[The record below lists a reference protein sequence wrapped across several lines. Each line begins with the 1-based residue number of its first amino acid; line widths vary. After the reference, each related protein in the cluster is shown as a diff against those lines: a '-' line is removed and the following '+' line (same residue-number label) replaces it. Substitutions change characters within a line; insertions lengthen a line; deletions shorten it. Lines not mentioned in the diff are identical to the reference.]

1 MKEAPIPENEVER
14 LRELNRYQ
22 ILNTNSEDTF
32 DDITKLAA
40 TLSGAK
46 IALVSLVSS
55 DKQWFKS
62 KYGLEVSE
70 TPRNISFCGHAIMD
84 DGPFIVEDA
93 ELDER
98 FCDNPLFLNVP
109 HVRFYA
115 GFPLISPKGY
125 RIGTLCIIDSKKLT
139 LNETQIFM
147 LKSLSKHVIDLLE
160 LRIKNEELTII
171 RDQYRDVQIL
181 TQTGGWELDLLTQK
195 ILWSDEIFNIY
206 KIQPGILIDRDSA
219 ISFFSEEEKI
229 RVAGLIEDCE
239 KQGYP
244 FDTEVKFF
252 DSENQIK
259 WIRMIGKRSH
269 DLTGKVKKIIG
280 TIQDVT
286 ALKLTELNLKEILK
300 ELNQFFELSL
310 NYLFIAGF
318 DGKLRKFNRAWMNLG
333 FSEVELKEISLMDLV
348 HPMEKDLFLNELQ
361 KLSAGIPSIDFE
373 IRYRVKD
380 GSYRYFRLNA
390 SSDAENKL
398 IFAVASDITELKKKE
413 LINFEISELRAKYI
427 LYSSDRKK
435 FFNYLLDK
443 LLLLTESQYG
453 FIGEILEDED
463 GKFLKTYAITD
474 ISWNEET
481 SKFYK
486 ESAPRGLVFRD
497 LNTLFGEVIKTGK
510 FLMTNDAKNHPKA
523 GGIPPGHPPLKK
535 FLGIPIYSRNKFIA
549 MVGLANREQGY
560 SQALLE
566 ELNPLMTLI
575 GEMLNSISVESQLEH
590 QKNLTMHN
598 SRLAMIGQLAA
609 GVGHE
614 INNPLQIIMGH
625 LSLAKDQYQKMSNNN
640 PSLDLNPRF
649 EKMATALTRIANIV
663 KGLRTFAR
671 SDDAQISVFNLSDL
685 IQETVD
691 LLFDIYRKEEVS
703 LIFNGPRREELIEGN
718 RGRIHQ
724 VIMNLIANAKDATED
739 CSDKKI
745 EISLMPNGE
754 FLTIVIADNGKGIP
768 EELRDKI
775 FEPFFTTK
783 DVNKGT
789 GIGLSLVST
798 IVKEHGGELHL
809 ESTPG
814 KGSKFYISL
823 PFKKN

>member
-1 MKEAPIPENEVER
+1 MKAAPIPDNEVER

-22 ILNTNSEDTF
+22 ILNTTSEDTF

-40 TLSGAK
+40 SLSGAH

-70 TPRNISFCGHAIMD
+70 TPRDISFCGHAIMD
-84 DGPFIVEDA
+84 DGPFIIEDA

-115 GFPLISPKGY
+115 GFPLISPKGF
-125 RIGTLCIIDSKKLT
+125 RIGTLCVIDSKKLT
-139 LNETQIFM
+139 LNQTQIFM
-147 LKSLSKHVIDLLE
+147 LKSLAKHVIDLLE
-160 LRIKNEELTII
+160 LRIKNEELTVI
-171 RDQYRDVQIL
+171 RDQYKDVQML
-181 TQTGGWELDLLTQK
+181 TQTGGWELDLVTQK
-195 ILWSDEIFNIY
+195 MLWSDEVFNIY

-219 ISFFSEEEKI
+219 LSFFSEEEKE
-229 RVAGLIEDCE
+229 RVASLMMTCE
-239 KQGYP
+239 SEGIS

-252 DSENQIK
+252 DSENQVK
-259 WIRMIGKRSH
+259 WIRIIGKKNL

-280 TIQDVT
+280 TIQDIT

-318 DGKLRKFNRAWMNLG
+318 DGRLKKINRSWGNLG
-333 FSEVELKEISLMDLV
+333 YSDAELKELTLLDLV
-348 HPMEKDLFLNELQ
+348 HPLEKEATINELQ
-361 KLSAGIPSIDFE
+361 KLSNGIPSIDFE
-373 IRYRVKD
+373 TRYRLKN
-380 GSYRYFRLNA
+380 GTYRFFRLSA
-390 SSDAENKL
+390 SSDADSRL
-398 IFAVASDITELKKKE
+398 IFAVASDVTENKKKE
-413 LINFEISELRAKYI
+413 IINSEISELRAKYI

-435 FFNYLLDK
+435 FFNYLLEK
-443 LLLLTESQYG
+443 LLSITESEYG
-453 FIGEILEDED
+453 FIGEILEDEE

-474 ISWNEET
+474 ISWNEEIR
-481 SKFYK
+481 KFYQ
-486 ESAPRGLVFRD
+486 EGSPRGLVFRN
-497 LNTLFGEVIKTGK
+497 LKTLFGEVIKTGEVL
-510 FLMTNDAKNHPKA
+510 FTNDAKNHPKA

-549 MVGLANREQGY
+549 MVGLANREEGY
-560 SQALLE
+560 SEAILDD
-566 ELNPLMTLI
+566 LNPLITLI
-575 GEMLNSISVESQLEH
+575 GEMLNSISVEYQLEH

-625 LSLAKDQYQKMSNNN
+625 LTLAKNQYLKKNDQNTSM
-640 PSLDLNPRF
+640 DLIPRF
-649 EKMATALTRIANIV
+649 EKMEAALLRIANIV

-685 IQETVD
+685 VQETVD

-703 LIFNGPRREELIEGN
+703 LVFNGPKREELIEGN

-739 CSDKKI
+739 CSQRKI
-745 EISLMPNGE
+745 EISIYPNGE
-754 FLTIVIADNGKGIP
+754 FLTVCIADTGKGIP
-768 EELRDKI
+768 EELREKI

-789 GIGLSLVST
+789 GIGLSLVNT
-798 IVKEHGGELHL
+798 IVKEHEGRVEL

-814 KGSKFYISL
+814 IGTKFLVSL
-823 PFKKN
+823 PIKKS

>member
-1 MKEAPIPENEVER
+1 MMQFGLFGVVKRICRPLR
-14 LRELNRYQ
+14 LYV
-22 ILNTNSEDTF
+22 I
-32 DDITKLAA
+32 
-40 TLSGAK
+40 
-46 IALVSLVSS
+46 
-55 DKQWFKS
+55 
-62 KYGLEVSE
+62 
-70 TPRNISFCGHAIMD
+70 
-84 DGPFIVEDA
+84 
-93 ELDER
+93 
-98 FCDNPLFLNVP
+98 
-109 HVRFYA
+109 
-115 GFPLISPKGY
+115 FP
-125 RIGTLCIIDSKKLT
+125 
-139 LNETQIFM
+139 
-147 LKSLSKHVIDLLE
+147 
-160 LRIKNEELTII
+160 
-171 RDQYRDVQIL
+171 
-181 TQTGGWELDLLTQK
+181 
-195 ILWSDEIFNIY
+195 
-206 KIQPGILIDRDSA
+206 
-219 ISFFSEEEKI
+219 
-229 RVAGLIEDCE
+229 
-239 KQGYP
+239 
-244 FDTEVKFF
+244 
-252 DSENQIK
+252 
-259 WIRMIGKRSH
+259 
-269 DLTGKVKKIIG
+269 
-280 TIQDVT
+280 
-286 ALKLTELNLKEILK
+286 
-300 ELNQFFELSL
+300 
-310 NYLFIAGF
+310 
-318 DGKLRKFNRAWMNLG
+318 
-333 FSEVELKEISLMDLV
+333 
-348 HPMEKDLFLNELQ
+348 
-361 KLSAGIPSIDFE
+361 
-373 IRYRVKD
+373 
-380 GSYRYFRLNA
+380 
-390 SSDAENKL
+390 
-398 IFAVASDITELKKKE
+398 
-413 LINFEISELRAKYI
+413 
-427 LYSSDRKK
+427 
-435 FFNYLLDK
+435 
-443 LLLLTESQYG
+443 
-453 FIGEILEDED
+453 
-463 GKFLKTYAITD
+463 D